1 MTRISRKQFLAL
13 GAASLGLAGAG
24 LVGGELLAGK
34 ALPGGGGGG
43 SLPGDLVG
51 ASSRIGHR
59 LRNGSFPV
67 AGEIRKTGVVIVG
80 GGIAG
85 LGAGYRLA
93 KAGYDDFLLL
103 DLEASPGG
111 NAASGRNEVCAF
123 PWGAHYV
130 PLLTEE
136 ARAVRALFQDFG
148 IITGYDAKGTA
159 IYDDYAL
166 CADPSERLYR
176 YGRWQEGLMPAIGL
190 EADEEADGKRFFAA
204 MKTFRQRIGRD
215 GRRAFAIPLDLSSQD
230 ADLMALDGI
239 TMTAWME
246 KEGYRSPSLAWYV
259 DYCCRDDYG
268 ARAQDVSAWAGI
280 HYFAARNG
288 RGADA
293 DDQGLVTWPEGN
305 GYLARRLA
313 EALGSRIRTQSLAYA
328 VEEKGNGVAGNAG
341 VTVDVWDAAADKAF
355 RIEARAAILATPHF
369 VSARLMRDPGRA
381 AGFSYAPWAVANI
394 TLGRLPGGVG
404 ASLAWDN
411 VVFDS
416 PLLGYVVATH
426 QIPQMRPTKT
436 VLTYYWPLSHL
447 PPAEARREALARPLN
462 EWQAIFLKELLAVHP
477 ELEGH
482 VERADVWIWG
492 HAMVRPVPG
501 FIWGPQ
507 RRAGLN
513 QKPPLFT
520 AHSDMSGISIF
531 EEAYTHGVRAAENAM
546 AYTGHRY
553 VTVL

>member
-1 MTRISRKQFLAL
+1 MTRITRKQFLTL
-13 GAASLGLAGAG
+13 GAASLGLASAG
-24 LVGGELLAGK
+24 LAGGELLAGK
-34 ALPGGGGGG
+34 VSPVAAAGPVPGE
-43 SLPGDLVG
+43 LVG
-51 ASSRIGHR
+51 ASSGIGHR
-59 LRNGSFPV
+59 LRGGAFPAPTQV
-67 AGEIRKTGVVIVG
+67 QKTGIVIVG

-103 DLEASPGG
+103 DLEAAPGG
-111 NAASGRNEVCAF
+111 NAASGRNAVSAF

-136 ARAVRALFQDFG
+136 AKAVRALFEDFG
-148 IITGYDAKGTA
+148 IITGYGAKGA
-159 IYDDYAL
+159 PIYDDYAL

-176 YGRWQEGLMPAIGL
+176 YGRWQEGLMPSIGL
-190 EADEEADGKRFFAA
+190 DTAEEAESRRFFAA
-204 MKTFRQRIGRD
+204 MKEFRQRVGSD
-215 GRRAFAIPLDLSSQD
+215 GKRAFAIPLDLSSQD
-230 ADLMALDGI
+230 ADLLALDAI
-239 TMTAWME
+239 PMSAWLE
-246 KEGYRSPSLAWYV
+246 REGYRSPALAWYV

-268 ARAQDVSAWAGI
+268 SRAKDVSAWAGI

-293 DDQGLVTWPEGN
+293 EDQGLVTWPEGN

-313 EALGSRIRTQSLAYA
+313 EALGPRIRMHSLGYA
-328 VEEKGNGVAGNAG
+328 AERHEEGVAVN
-341 VTVDVWDAAADKAF
+341 VWDAAADKVL
-355 RIEARAAILATPHF
+355 RIEAKAAVLATPHF
-369 VSARLMRDPGRA
+369 VTARLLRDASLA

-394 TLGRLPGGVG
+394 TLDRLPGGVG
-404 ASLAWDN
+404 ASIAWDN

-426 QIPQMRPTKT
+426 QVTQMRPTKT

-447 PPAEARREALARPLN
+447 PPEEARREALARPL
-462 EWQAIFLKELLAVHP
+462 EDWQAIFLKELLAVHP

-482 VERADVWIWG
+482 VERVDVWVWG

-501 FIWGPQ
+501 FLWGAS
-507 RRAGLN
+507 RRAGL
-513 QKPPLFT
+513 QQRPPIFT

-546 AYTGHRY
+546 AYIGHGFA
-553 VTVL
+553 TVL

>member
-1 MTRISRKQFLAL
+1 MTRISRKQFLTL

-24 LVGGELLAGK
+24 LVGGDLLAGK
-34 ALPGGGGGG
+34 GLPGGGEGG
-43 SLPGDLVG
+43 SVRGELVG

-59 LRNGSFPV
+59 LRSGGFP
-67 AGEIRKTGVVIVG
+67 APGETLKTGILIVG

-93 KAGYDDFLLL
+93 KAGYDDFLLF
-103 DLEASPGG
+103 DLEAAPGG

-159 IYDDYAL
+159 IYDEYAL

-190 EADEEADGKRFFAA
+190 DADEEADGKRFFAA
-204 MKTFRQRIGRD
+204 MKAFRQHIGSD

-246 KEGYRSPSLAWYV
+246 REGYRSPSLAWYV

-268 ARAQDVSAWAGI
+268 TRSRDVSAWAGI

-293 DDQGLVTWPEGN
+293 EDQGLVTWPEGN

-313 EALGSRIRTQSLAYA
+313 DTLGPRIRTRSLAYA
-328 VEEKGNGVAGNAG
+328 VEAKGNGVA
-341 VTVDVWDAAADKAF
+341 VDVWDATEDKAF
-355 RIEARAAILATPHF
+355 RIEAKAAILATPHF
-369 VSARLMRDPGRA
+369 VTARLLRDQNLA

-394 TLGRLPGGVG
+394 KLSRLPGGTG
-404 ASLAWDN
+404 ANLSWDN

-426 QIPQMRPTKT
+426 QITQMRPTRT
-436 VLTYYWPLSHL
+436 VLTYYWPISHL
-447 PPAEARREALARPLN
+447 PPEDARREALARPLA

-482 VERADVWIWG
+482 VERADVWVWG
-492 HAMVRPVPG
+492 HAMIRPVPG
-501 FIWGPQ
+501 FIWGGQ
-507 RRAGLN
+507 RRAGL
-513 QKPPLFT
+513 QQRPPVFT
-520 AHSDMSGISIF
+520 AHSDMSGVSIF
-531 EEAYTHGVRAAENAM
+531 EEAYTHGVRAAEKAM
-546 AYTGHRY
+546 AYSGHPFE
-553 VTVL
+553 TVL